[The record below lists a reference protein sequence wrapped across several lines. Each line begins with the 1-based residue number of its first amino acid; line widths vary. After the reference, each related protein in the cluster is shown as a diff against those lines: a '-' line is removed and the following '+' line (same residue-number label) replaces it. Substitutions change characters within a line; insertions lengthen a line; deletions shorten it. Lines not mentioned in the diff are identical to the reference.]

1 VMSTIWTD
9 FAGHGVK
16 ETFIDAG
23 GLRTRMLEAGS
34 GRPLILLHGTGG
46 HSETYARNIVPLSE
60 HFHVMS
66 LDMAGHGYTDRPD
79 VTYTLDVFA
88 DHVIAVL
95 DAIGEEKA
103 FLEGESLGGGVAC
116 WTALKY
122 PDRISALVLNTG
134 LLARPD
140 GPGLR
145 QLDDLEARTRRL
157 SQDFS
162 RDVVRRRLEWL
173 VLDPAQITDEL
184 VDVRYKIYSQPGMV
198 DHLVNLTCTV
208 LDQNRGQV
216 GDVDY
221 YARTLADLKCPVL
234 LIWTDHNPGKS
245 LAAVQHVIDAIPQK
259 EFHLIKNAAHWAQ
272 WEKPDQVNALMIDF
286 LIRTTP

>member
-1 VMSTIWTD
+1 MSSIWTD
-9 FAGHGVK
+9 FAGRGVK
-16 ETFIDAG
+16 ETFINAG
-23 GLRTRMLEAGS
+23 GLRTRMIEAGS
-34 GRPLILLHGTGG
+34 GRPLVMLHGTGG
-46 HSETYARNIVPLSE
+46 HAETYARNIGPLSE

-95 DAIGEEKA
+95 DAIGQEKA

-122 PDRISALVLNTG
+122 PDRVQALVLNTG

-140 GPGLR
+140 GPGLK

-173 VLDPAQITDEL
+173 VLDPAQVTDEL
-184 VDVRYKIYSQPGMV
+184 VDIRYKIYSQPGMV

-221 YARTLADLKCPVL
+221 YAHSLSALKCPVL

-245 LAAVQHVIDAIPQK
+245 LAAVQHAIDAIPQK

-272 WEKPDQVNALMIDF
+272 WEKPDEVNALMTDF
-286 LIRTTP
+286 LTRIPQ